1 MPATTAASPAT
12 RPASAPAASDRAAA
26 GSAVARF
33 AAFIATAEPPPEAR
47 AAARDAVLDTVGVA
61 LAGSVEPSARIV
73 RQVAHLDGSVAGP
86 SFILG
91 SSATAGPAWAALA
104 NGTAAHALDFD
115 DMCWVTLAHPSTP
128 LVAAALAAA
137 EAENAPGRTLLD
149 AYVVGFEVE
158 AVLGRAMNRTHYEQ
172 GWHCT
177 ATIGTIGA
185 AAAAARVY
193 GLDAEAT
200 GRALAI
206 AASEASGL
214 KENFGTMVKPLQA
227 GLAARNGVLAA
238 LFAREGLTASERA
251 IDGPQGFLVAMQSAS
266 RDLRADGGLD
276 RLGRRWEIV
285 DGGITVKLYPSCA
298 ATHPTI
304 DTLLDLR
311 RETGIG
317 PADVEAVEI
326 DVDPVVPTVLI
337 HDRPATGLEGKFSL
351 HYCAAAALAFGRV
364 DIDTFEPAAMQSPD
378 VVRLVPRVTMQAD
391 QRLGRDAP
399 PLTEARITLRL
410 TDGRSLK
417 RSVRG
422 ARGYPENPASAA
434 ELDDKFLACAQRAVP
449 PEAAE
454 AALAWLRT
462 LDEAPTARSLACH
475 LATRAGVSASAA
487 AGTSIN
493 AGASVDHSA

>member
-1 MPATTAASPAT
+1 MPAPTAA
-12 RPASAPAASDRAAA
+12 
-26 GSAVARF
+26 SAVARF
-33 AAFIATAEPPPEAR
+33 AGFAATAEPPPEAR
-47 AAARDAVLDTVGVA
+47 EAARNAVQDTVGVA
-61 LAGSVEPSARIV
+61 LAGSVEPSARNV
-73 RQVAHLDGSVAGP
+73 RQVARLDGSVAGP

-91 SSATAGPAWAALA
+91 TSDTAGPGWAALA

-115 DMCWVTLAHPSTP
+115 DMCWVTLAHPSAP

-137 EAENAPGRTLLD
+137 EAENAPGHVLLD

-158 AVLGRAMNRTHYEQ
+158 AVLGRTMNRKHYEQ

-193 GLDAEAT
+193 GLDAEAA

-238 LFAREGLTASERA
+238 LLAREGFTASDRA
-251 IDGPQGFLVAMQSAS
+251 IDGPQGFLVAMQSAG
-266 RDLRADGGLD
+266 RDLGVDGGLD
-276 RLGRRWEIV
+276 LLGHRWEIV

-311 RETGIG
+311 REAGSD
-317 PADVEAVEI
+317 PAAVEAVEI

-337 HDRPATGLEGKFSL
+337 HDRPTTGLEGKFSL

-364 DIDTFEPAAMQSPD
+364 DIDTFEPPAMRSPD
-378 VVRLVPRVTMQAD
+378 VVRLVPRVTMRTD
-391 QRLGRDAP
+391 ERLGQDAP

-410 TDGRSLK
+410 SDGRTLE

-422 ARGYPENPASAA
+422 ARGYPERPASAA
-434 ELDDKFLACAQRAVP
+434 ELADKFLACAQRAVP

-462 LDEAPTARSLACH
+462 LEAAPTTRSLACH
-475 LATRAGVSASAA
+475 LATRAAV
-487 AGTSIN
+487 
-493 AGASVDHSA
+493 GASVDVGTSAGHSA

>member
-1 MPATTAASPAT
+1 MPATTAASPAI
-12 RPASAPAASDRAAA
+12 RPAAEPAAPDRATA

-73 RQVAHLDGSVAGP
+73 HQVAHLDGSVAGP

-91 SSATAGPAWAALA
+91 TSATAGPGWAALA

-137 EAENAPGRTLLD
+137 EAENAPGLALLD

-158 AVLGRAMNRTHYEQ
+158 AALGRAMNRKHYEQ

-193 GLDAEAT
+193 GLDAGAT

-238 LFAREGLTASERA
+238 LFAREGLTASDRA
-251 IDGPQGFLVAMQSAS
+251 IDGPQGFLVAMQSAG
-266 RDLRADGGLD
+266 RDLAGGLD
-276 RLGRRWEIV
+276 RLGREWEIV

-337 HDRPATGLEGKFSL
+337 HDRPTTGLEGKFSL

-364 DIDTFEPAAMQSPD
+364 DIDTFETAAMQSPD
-378 VVRLVPRVTMQAD
+378 VVRLVPRVTMRAD
-391 QRLGRDAP
+391 ERLGRDAP

-410 TDGRSLK
+410 TDGRTLE
-417 RSVRG
+417 RAVRG

-454 AALAWLRT
+454 AALGWLRT

-475 LATRAGVSASAA
+475 LATRAEVSASAD
-487 AGTSIN
+487 
-493 AGASVDHSA
+493 AGASVGVDTSAGHSAT

>member
-1 MPATTAASPAT
+1 MPVPAPATSAATAAPTATPPAT
-12 RPASAPAASDRAAA
+12 D
-26 GSAVARF
+26 SAVSRF
-33 AAFIATAEPPPEAR
+33 AAFVATAEPP
-47 AAARDAVLDTVGVA
+47 AAARDAARDAVQDTVGVA
-61 LAGSVEPSARIV
+61 LAGSVEPSARIAQ
-73 RQVAHLDGSVAGP
+73 QVARLDGSVAGP

-91 SSATAGPAWAALA
+91 STETAGPGWAALV

-115 DMCWVTLAHPSTP
+115 DMSWVTMGHPSTP

-149 AYVVGFEVE
+149 AYVVGFEIE
-158 AVLGRAMNRTHYEQ
+158 AVLGRVMNPTHYKQ

-177 ATIGTIGA
+177 ATIGSIGA

-206 AASEASGL
+206 AASEASGV

-227 GLAARNGVLAA
+227 GFAARNGVLAA
-238 LFAREGLTASERA
+238 LLAREGFTASEHA
-251 IDGPQGFLVAMQSAS
+251 IDGPQGFLVAMQSTGL
-266 RDLRADGGLD
+266 DLSSGGLD
-276 RLGRRWEIV
+276 RLGRDWEIV

-311 RETGIG
+311 RKVGFD
-317 PADVEAVEI
+317 AAAVEAVEI

-337 HDRPATGLEGKFSL
+337 HARPSTGLEGKFSL

-364 DIDTFEPAAMQSPD
+364 DIDTFEPPAMRSPD
-378 VVRLVPRVTMQAD
+378 IARLVPRVTMRAD
-391 QRLGRDAP
+391 ERLGQDTP

-410 TDGRSLK
+410 SDGRTFE
-417 RSVRG
+417 RAVRG
-422 ARGYPENPASAA
+422 ARGYPERPASAA
-434 ELDDKFLACAQRAVP
+434 ELDDKFRACAQRAVP

-454 AALAWLRT
+454 AALAWLHT
-462 LDEAPTARSLACH
+462 LETAPTTRSLACH
-475 LATRAGVSASAA
+475 LATRAGV
-487 AGTSIN
+487 
-493 AGASVDHSA
+493 GASVAVDTAADHSA

>member
-1 MPATTAASPAT
+1 MPAPTATSSATQPPA
-12 RPASAPAASDRAAA
+12 APAASA
-26 GSAVARF
+26 GAVGRF

-47 AAARDAVLDTVGVA
+47 AAARDAVQDTVGVA
-61 LAGSVEPSARIV
+61 LAGSVEPSAHIV
-73 RQVAHLDGSVAGP
+73 QRVARGDGSVAGP
-86 SFILG
+86 AFILG
-91 SSATAGPAWAALA
+91 TSETAGPGWAALA

-137 EAENAPGRTLLD
+137 EAENATGRTLLD

-158 AVLGRAMNRTHYEQ
+158 AVLGRVMNRKHYEQ

-238 LFAREGLTASERA
+238 LFAREGLTASDRA
-251 IDGPQGFLVAMQSAS
+251 LDGPQGFLVAMQSAGS
-266 RDLRADGGLD
+266 DLAGGLD
-276 RLGRRWEIV
+276 RLGRDWEIV

-311 RETGIG
+311 REAGIG
-317 PADVEAVEI
+317 PAEVEAVEI

-351 HYCAAAALAFGRV
+351 HYCAAAALAFGHV
-364 DIDTFEPAAMQSPD
+364 DIDTFEPPAMQSPD
-378 VVRLVPRVTMQAD
+378 VVGLVPRVTMRAD
-391 QRLGRDAP
+391 ERLGRDAP

-410 TDGRSLK
+410 TDGRTLE
-417 RSVRG
+417 RAVRG
-422 ARGYPENPASAA
+422 ARGYPERPASAA

-449 PEAAE
+449 SEAAE
-454 AALAWLRT
+454 AALGWLRT
-462 LDEAPTARSLACH
+462 LGEAPTARSLACH
-475 LATRAGVSASAA
+475 LATRAGVGASAEHPA
-487 AGTSIN
+487 
-493 AGASVDHSA
+493 

>member
-1 MPATTAASPAT
+1 MPVPAPATSAASAD
-12 RPASAPAASDRAAA
+12 APADAAAAAPIATPTAA
-26 GSAVARF
+26 GSAISRF
-33 AAFIATAEPPPEAR
+33 AAFTATADPPP
-47 AAARDAVLDTVGVA
+47 AARTAARNAVQDTVGVA
-61 LAGSVEPSARIV
+61 LAGSVEPSARIAQ
-73 RQVAHLDGSVAGP
+73 RVARVDGGGAGP

-91 SSATAGPAWAALA
+91 STDTAGPAWAALV

-115 DMCWVTLAHPSTP
+115 DMCWVTMGHPSTP
-128 LVAAALAAA
+128 LVAAGLAAA

-149 AYVVGFEVE
+149 AYVVGFEVG
-158 AVLGRAMNRTHYEQ
+158 AVLGRVMNPTHYKQ

-206 AASEASGL
+206 AASEASGV

-227 GLAARNGVLAA
+227 GFAARNGVLAA
-238 LFAREGLTASERA
+238 LLAREGFTASERA
-251 IDGPQGFLVAMQSAS
+251 IDGPQGFLVAMQSAG
-266 RDLRADGGLD
+266 RDLSGGLD
-276 RLGRRWEIV
+276 RLGRDWEIV

-311 RETGIG
+311 RKVGFD
-317 PADVEAVEI
+317 AAAVEAVEI

-337 HDRPATGLEGKFSL
+337 HARPSTGLEGKFSL

-364 DIDTFEPAAMQSPD
+364 DIDTFEPPAMHSPD
-378 VVRLVPRVTMQAD
+378 IVRLVPRVTMRAD
-391 QRLGRDAP
+391 ERLGQDTP

-410 TDGRSLK
+410 SDGRTFE
-417 RSVRG
+417 RAVRG
-422 ARGYPENPASAA
+422 ARGYPERPASAV
-434 ELDDKFLACAQRAVP
+434 ELDDKFRACAQRAVP

-454 AALAWLRT
+454 AARAWLHT
-462 LDEAPTARSLACH
+462 LETAPTTRSLACH
-475 LATRAGVSASAA
+475 LATRAGV
-487 AGTSIN
+487 
-493 AGASVDHSA
+493 GASVAVDTAADHSA